1 MPPHTQAKPTT
12 APARLETPS
21 RLLACAWVS
30 DLPSWAL
37 QRLEPGL
44 RETPVIVVSRR
55 RVIGRCE
62 RARKVGVKIGDPLD
76 RARTLCPEGA
86 VAQLEPSA
94 LSAAWD
100 SALEAMHRAT
110 PWIETVRPGLAYLA
124 GLTALDGE
132 ALALELGLRV
142 GLASSRGGALLASLA
157 AKGESARFVKDEA
170 AFLARA
176 PVYLL
181 RGAGLSGE
189 TLQRLELFGLAT
201 LGDVLMRV
209 TPKQLETQFG
219 QEGRLLWSLA
229 TGADAGP
236 VGIYTPPSSLQS
248 AWTFDPPALEPRDW
262 EAALE
267 RLVAGLAQ
275 RLPPLV
281 AGTVTLTLATAL
293 GEASARQVLKTYTA
307 HLKTLLSAAQRLTL
321 EAHAGL
327 EFSKFTVTLSDL
339 LKPVPYQESL
349 FGTLDRPEAREA
361 IKVVHQHYPD
371 KIGRLEI
378 VRPDFPL
385 RERRFKFT
393 PLDGQEPR
401 VKRKSSSTTTSK
413 NTVPKRAGSTGPGS
427 TGTGSKRARKKR

>member
-1 MPPHTQAKPTT
+1 MPPHTQPTST
-12 APARLETPS
+12 PARLEQVS

-44 RETPVIVVSRR
+44 RETPVIVVSGR

-62 RARKVGVKIGDPLD
+62 RTRKAGVKPGDALD
-76 RARTLCPEGA
+76 RARTLCPEA
-86 VAQLEPSA
+86 AIAQLEPSA

-100 SALEAMHRAT
+100 SALEAMYRAT
-110 PWIETVRPGLAYLA
+110 PWIEPVRMGRAFLA

-142 GLASSRGGALLASLA
+142 GLASSRGAALLASLA
-157 AKGESARFVKDEA
+157 AKGNGARFVKDET
-170 AFLARA
+170 AFLSRA

-181 RGAGLSGE
+181 RGAGLSHE
-189 TLQRLELFGLAT
+189 TLKRLELFGLKT

-219 QEGRLLWSLA
+219 QDGALLWSLA

-236 VGIYTPPSSLQS
+236 VPLYTPPSSLQTD
-248 AWTFDPPALEPRDW
+248 WTFDPPALELRDW
-262 EAALE
+262 EPALE
-267 RLVAGLAQ
+267 RLVASLAE

-281 AGTVTLTLATAL
+281 AGTVTVTLTTAL
-293 GEASARQVLKTYTA
+293 GKASARQVLKVYTA
-307 HLKTLLSAAQRLTL
+307 HARTLTGAAQRLVL

-327 EFSKFTVTLSDL
+327 EFMQLTVTLSDL

-349 FGTLDRPEAREA
+349 FGKLARPEAREA
-361 IKVVHQHYPD
+361 IRVVHQHHPD
-371 KIGRLEI
+371 RIGRLEI

-385 RERRFKFT
+385 KERRFKFA
-393 PLDGQEPR
+393 PLDGLEPR
-401 VKRKSSSTTTSK
+401 VKRKSSGA
-413 NTVPKRAGSTGPGS
+413 AGSTHTGPKDA
-427 TGTGSKRARKKR
+427 GTQRPRKKR